1 VNGVSAA
8 LTDVPVAAAY
18 LILAAALL
26 AESVLFIG
34 AFVPT
39 LTLMLSAGALARTG
53 DLHLLLVIAVA
64 AGTVIVGDFLSQRAG
79 RLLGARLRTAGIGRR
94 IPATA
99 WRRAEKLMARRGG
112 QALLVARFIP
122 VMRTLV
128 PYLAGAT
135 VLPYRRIA
143 PYSALAAGLWACA
156 EAGAGYAA
164 ATVLQH
170 LFTFGFPILAGV
182 LAVIT
187 ATTLWIKARA
197 RTPVHSADPE
207 EAHADERLP
216 FLT

>member
-1 VNGVSAA
+1 MSTVSAA
-8 LTDVPVAAAY
+8 LTDVPAIAAY

-26 AESVLFIG
+26 AESILLIG

-53 DLHLLLVIAVA
+53 HLHLPLVVTIA

-94 IPATA
+94 IPTTA
-99 WRRAEKLMARRGG
+99 WRRAEQLMGRRGG

-122 VMRTLV
+122 VLRTLV
-128 PYLAGAT
+128 PYLAGT
-135 VLPYRRIA
+135 TDLPYRRIA

-170 LFTFGFPILAGV
+170 VFTFGAPIAGGV
-182 LAVIT
+182 LAIAT
-187 ATTLWIKARA
+187 AAALWFRARA
-197 RTPVHSADPE
+197 STQRRGRTGAR
-207 EAHADERLP
+207 DERLP
-216 FLT
+216 FLR